1 MLYLHRREIVNQ
13 ASIIVTVDNQRD
25 HKINRYI
32 LLSVILM
39 FGIFLVY
46 SLVEFFTAFLA
57 SVMFY
62 VLSKPLVEYLIKKK
76 RWKKSMAA
84 VLVIVISF
92 FIILLPISL
101 MGTMLFGKIEQ
112 VAGNMQATIIQPLK
126 NLDALLQQKFHITL
140 ISDKNIA
147 QAESFVTG
155 LISSLLN
162 QGLNLLG
169 TITMMYFFLYFLIIN
184 INRMEA
190 AIVFYLPFGRHKI
203 ELFGGELKAQTFSNA
218 VGVPLIAVVQGLIA
232 YISYLIVGIND
243 PGFYAVLTGFASI
256 LPLIGTGLVW
266 IPMTIYLFA
275 NGLTWQGIFILA
287 WGLVVLSSMDNV
299 VRFVL
304 AKRMADVHPVV
315 TVLGVIIGV
324 KYFGITGLVFG
335 PLLISYFII
344 LLRIYYTEYQKAT
357 PVRRRKVVSNSYFNV
372 PFLGKKRGGKS

>member
-1 MLYLHRREIVNQ
+1 MNQ

-57 SVMFY
+57 AVMFY

-287 WGLVVLSSMDNV
+287 WGLAVLSSMDNV

>member
-1 MLYLHRREIVNQ
+1 L
-13 ASIIVTVDNQRD
+13 DNLRD

-32 LLSVILM
+32 FLSVILM
-39 FGIFLVY
+39 FALFLIY
-46 SLVEFFTAFLA
+46 SLIAFFTAFLA
-57 SVMFY
+57 AVMFY
-62 VLSKPLVEYLIKKK
+62 VLSKPLVEILIKKK

-84 VLVIVISF
+84 LLVIAISF

-112 VAGNMQATIIQPLK
+112 IAGNMQATIIQPLK
-126 NLDALLQQKFHITL
+126 NLDAALQQRFHITL
-140 ISDKNIA
+140 ISEKNIA
-147 QAESFVTG
+147 QAESFITG
-155 LISSLLN
+155 FISSLLN

-169 TITMMYFFLYFLIIN
+169 AITMMYFFLYFLIIN

-203 ELFGGELKAQTFSNA
+203 ELFGEELKAQTFSNA
-218 VGVPLIAVVQGLIA
+218 VGVPLIAVVQGLIG
-232 YISYLIVGIND
+232 YISYLIAGIQE

-275 NGLTWQGIFILA
+275 NGLTWQGVFILA
-287 WGLVVLSSMDNV
+287 WGLIVLSSMDNI

-324 KYFGITGLVFG
+324 QYFGITGLVFG

-344 LLRIYYTEYQKAT
+344 LLRIYYIEYQK
-357 PVRRRKVVSNSYFNV
+357 PVPARKKKIVSNNYFNV
-372 PFLGKKRGGKS
+372 PFLGRKK

>member
-1 MLYLHRREIVNQ
+1 LDH
-13 ASIIVTVDNQRD
+13 QRD

-32 LLSVILM
+32 FLSVIIM
-39 FGIFLVY
+39 FALFLVY
-46 SLVEFFTAFLA
+46 SLIEFFTAFLA
-57 SVMFY
+57 AVMFY

-76 RWKKSMAA
+76 KWKKSMAA
-84 VLVIVISF
+84 LLVIAISF

-112 VAGNMQATIIQPLK
+112 IAGNMQATIIQPLK
-126 NLDALLQQKFHITL
+126 NLDAALQQRFHITL
-140 ISDKNIA
+140 ISEKNIA
-147 QAESFVTG
+147 QAESFITG
-155 LISSLLN
+155 FISSLLN

-169 TITMMYFFLYFLIIN
+169 AITMMYFFLYFLIIN

-203 ELFGGELKAQTFSNA
+203 ELFGEELKAQTFSNA
-218 VGVPLIAVVQGLIA
+218 VGVPLIAVVQGFIA
-232 YISYLIVGIND
+232 YISYLIAGIQE
-243 PGFYAVLTGFASI
+243 PAFYAVLTGFASI

-266 IPMTIYLFA
+266 IPMSIYLFA
-275 NGLTWQGIFILA
+275 NGLTWQGVFILA
-287 WGLVVLSSMDNV
+287 WGLIVLSSMDNV

-324 KYFGITGLVFG
+324 QYFGITGLVFG

-344 LLRIYYTEYQKAT
+344 LLRIYYIEYQK
-357 PVRRRKVVSNSYFNV
+357 PVPARKKKIVSNSYFNV
-372 PFLGKKRGGKS
+372 PFLGNKKKNG

>member
-1 MLYLHRREIVNQ
+1 MNIVIFTTHPTRNMDPQ
-13 ASIIVTVDNQRD
+13 KD
-25 HKINRYI
+25 HKINRYFFLGVII
-32 LLSVILM
+32 LFAL
-39 FGIFLVY
+39 FLLF
-46 SLVEFFTAFLA
+46 SLIAFFTAFLA
-57 SVMFY
+57 AVMFY
-62 VLSKPLVEYLIKKK
+62 VLSKPMVEHLIKKK
-76 RWKKSMAA
+76 KWKKSMAA

-112 VAGNMQATIIQPLK
+112 IAGNMQATIIQPMK
-126 NLDALLQQKFHITL
+126 NLDALLQKKFHITL

-147 QAESFVTG
+147 QAESYLTG
-155 LISSLLN
+155 FISSLLN

-169 TITMMYFFLYFLIIN
+169 AITMMYFFLYFLIVN

-203 ELFGGELKAQTFSNA
+203 ELFGEELKAQTFSNA
-218 VGVPLIAVVQGLIA
+218 VGVPLIAVVQGLIG
-232 YISYLIVGIND
+232 YVSYLIAGVSE

-256 LPLIGTGLVW
+256 LPLIGTGLIW
-266 IPMTIYLFA
+266 IPMAIYLLA
-275 NGLTWQGIFILA
+275 NGLTWQGIFILS
-287 WGLVVLSSMDNV
+287 WGLIVLSSMDNV

-324 KYFGITGLVFG
+324 QYFGITGLVFG

-344 LLRIYYTEYQKAT
+344 LLRIYYLEYQKPV
-357 PVRRRKVVSNSYFNV
+357 PVRKRKVVANSYFNV
-372 PFLGKKRGGKS
+372 PFLGNRKKK

>member
-1 MLYLHRREIVNQ
+1 L
-13 ASIIVTVDNQRD
+13 DNLRD

-32 LLSVILM
+32 FLSVILM
-39 FGIFLVY
+39 FALFLIY
-46 SLVEFFTAFLA
+46 SLIAFFTAFLA
-57 SVMFY
+57 AVMFY
-62 VLSKPLVEYLIKKK
+62 VLSKPLVEILIKKK

-84 VLVIVISF
+84 LLVIAISF

-112 VAGNMQATIIQPLK
+112 IAGNMQATIIQPLK
-126 NLDALLQQKFHITL
+126 NLDAALQQRFHITL
-140 ISDKNIA
+140 ISEKNIA
-147 QAESFVTG
+147 QAESFITG
-155 LISSLLN
+155 FISSLLN

-169 TITMMYFFLYFLIIN
+169 AITMMYFFLYFLIIN

-203 ELFGGELKAQTFSNA
+203 ELFGEELKAQTFSNA
-218 VGVPLIAVVQGLIA
+218 VGVPLIAVVQGLIG
-232 YISYLIVGIND
+232 YISYLIAGIQE

-266 IPMTIYLFA
+266 IPMTIYLLA
-275 NGLTWQGIFILA
+275 NGLTWQGVFILA
-287 WGLVVLSSMDNV
+287 WGLIVLSSMDNI

-324 KYFGITGLVFG
+324 QYFGITGLVFG

-344 LLRIYYTEYQKAT
+344 LLRIYYIEYQK
-357 PVRRRKVVSNSYFNV
+357 PVPARKKKIVSNNYFNV
-372 PFLGKKRGGKS
+372 PFLGRKK